1 MRRTALG
8 LYLVLFAG
16 CATGYKASYVTG
28 AVTKEFSTESYGIY
42 SEQFNKKIDECC
54 SGDSCNPES
63 PDVIT
68 KTELDQCMGPSYE
81 QETHEKIEVAIKV
94 YHEAAEAHS
103 AVMQIVE
110 GSDEERKAATNA
122 LLDSAIDLLELLP
135 DGNKHVAKLKK
146 LTGR

>member
-8 LYLVLFAG
+8 LSLVLFAG

-28 AVTKEFSTESYGIY
+28 AVTKQFSTESYGVY

-54 SGDSCNPES
+54 DGDSCNPES

-68 KTELDQCMGPSYE
+68 KTELDQCMGPAYE
-81 QETHEKIEVAIKV
+81 QASHEKIELAIKV
-94 YHEAAEAHS
+94 YHEAAKVHS
-103 AVMQIVE
+103 AAMEIAE
-110 GSDEERKAATNA
+110 GNDEERKAATAA
-122 LLDSAIDLLELLP
+122 LLDSAINLLELLP
-135 DGNKHVAKLKK
+135 DGNKLASKLKK